1 VELHQVSLGTSPTS
15 DQLPDGN
22 HDKQSLLA
30 QCVHFSYKVTLTER
44 QGLGTSMTN
53 QRNQRN
59 APAVAS
65 QPRTIYLTAYNILF
79 ASLWASIFIRAIS
92 SAQNGKFEL
101 FRSTEP
107 YARWIQ
113 TASLIEVLHA
123 AFGTFILTT

>member
-1 VELHQVSLGTSPTS
+1 VELHQVSLGTSSTS
-15 DQLPDGN
+15 DQQPDGN

-30 QCVHFSYKVTLTER
+30 QCVHFSYKVILTER

-53 QRNQRN
+53 QRNQHN
-59 APAVAS
+59 APAVTS

-92 SAQNGKFEL
+92 SAQSGQFEL
-101 FRSTEP
+101 FNSTEP

-113 TASLIEVLHA
+113 TASLVEVLHA
-123 AFGTFILTT
+123 TFGTFITVT